1 MAESVFKHSY
11 TAAIAITGV
20 KGKLRTDFGLRSAS
34 LPWLLLAPSL
44 ILLALFT
51 FGPIISIFLS
61 SLSSESLGH
70 KVQFAGLSNYFKLFA
85 DTAFLQ
91 AVRNTV
97 FYAAITVMPS
107 LVIAF
112 FLALALKDTST
123 FNTILRAVFFF
134 PTLIPL
140 VAAAALFLF
149 IFIPRIG
156 LLDYYLAKI
165 GVHGANWL
173 GNPDIV
179 LFSLALLTIWKNAG
193 YFMVFFLAGL
203 LGLPSD
209 IYEAARMDGAR
220 GIRRLIDITLPLMRP
235 TISFVLIIALAHV
248 LTDVDHVFVLTKGGP
263 SGSSN
268 LLLFYIYQQANEN
281 FDAGRAAAAT
291 VVAIIAMLCLSIATL
306 RSLENRSGDEATP

>member
-1 MAESVFKHSY
+1 MSGIVLQRSEAHVGMAGERARSSAFRLRR
-11 TAAIAITGV
+11 AA
-20 KGKLRTDFGLRSAS
+20 
-34 LPWLLLAPSL
+34 LPWLLLSPSL
-44 ILLALFT
+44 ILLVLFT
-51 FGPIISIFLS
+51 FGPIVNIFIS
-61 SLSSESLGH
+61 SLSVETAAH
-70 KVQFAGLSNYFKLFA
+70 KVQFAGFSNYIKLFGDA
-85 DTAFLQ
+85 AFLQ
-91 AVRNTV
+91 AVKNTV
-97 FYAAITVMPS
+97 FYTLITIVPS

-112 FLALALKDTST
+112 FLALALKETST

-165 GVHGANWL
+165 GIHGANWL

-179 LFSLALLTIWKNAG
+179 LFSLAVLTIWKNAG
-193 YFMVFFLAGL
+193 YFMVFFIAGL
-203 LGLPSD
+203 LALPSD

-220 GIRRLIDITLPLMRP
+220 GLRRLFDITLPLMRP

-291 VVAIIAMLCLSIATL
+291 VVAIIAMLCLSIASL
-306 RSLENRSGDEATP
+306 KSLENRSGEAAP